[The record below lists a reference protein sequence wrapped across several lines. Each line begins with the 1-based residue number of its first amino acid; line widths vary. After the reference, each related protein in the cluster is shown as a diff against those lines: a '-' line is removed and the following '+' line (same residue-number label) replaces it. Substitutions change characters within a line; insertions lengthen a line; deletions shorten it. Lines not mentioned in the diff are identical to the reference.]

1 MGNENHK
8 PSSRNAF
15 FSSLAALALVS
26 SVPSAASAVEVA
38 WVGARAGTGGVG
50 GEIGVR
56 IIPTIVV
63 RGIVQG
69 FDQDY
74 SQTISGIAYK
84 GMGSLGSYG
93 AQVDFRPPLLPFY
106 ATAGIFSNNNGF
118 DFTATPTGNVNIGG
132 VVYSGSQVGT
142 LTSKAKFDDVAYFGG
157 LGLKLGLGP
166 IEAALEGGIYYQGDP
181 VVAFTASGPL
191 ATNPAFLADLN
202 REKARIVDKLD
213 EAKYWPMVTL
223 HARWKF

>member
-1 MGNENHK
+1 MDNSKRKHILQTSILLGLSALTMATFA
-8 PSSRNAF
+8 PST
-15 FSSLAALALVS
+15 
-26 SVPSAASAVEVA
+26 ASAVEVA

-50 GEIGVR
+50 AEVGVR
-56 IIPTIVV
+56 IVPTIVV

-69 FDQDY
+69 YDQDY
-74 SQTISGIAYK
+74 NQTISGIAYRGK
-84 GMGSLGSYG
+84 GTLSSFG
-93 AQVDFRPPLLPFY
+93 AQVDFRPPVLPFY

-132 VVYSGSQVGT
+132 VVYAGNQVGN

-181 VVAFTASGPL
+181 VVAFSATGPL
-191 ATNPAFLADLN
+191 ATNPAFQADLN
-202 REKARIVDKLD
+202 REKAKIVDKLD
-213 EAKYWPMVTL
+213 EAKYWPMITL
-223 HARWKF
+223 QARWKF